1 MALGNETRAGEHLK
15 PEDTVVI
22 YTDGACDPNP
32 GPGGWAAILRLGRHE
47 KVLTGGAPQATN
59 NRMELQAALSALQAL
74 KRPCRVTLH
83 TDSAYLQRGITE
95 WLPSW
100 QLQGWRTSDRRA
112 VQNQD
117 LWQALA
123 AEVERHRVEWRWVR
137 GHAKDPLNVRADN
150 LARAAIA
157 RKQMSRP
164 NSKDESSA
172 SRDVV
177 QLFTRA
183 SCLGSTGPGGW
194 GVVVRRGDT
203 LTSLSGSARETTP
216 NELELQA
223 AIHGLASLNQPSQV
237 HVYTVSKYLH
247 QGITR
252 WIAAWEA
259 HDWRTKEGQPVRHK
273 PLWLTLREAQSKH
286 HVEWHQLPTGEHP
299 AESEQAAALAAQ
311 AARMLKQDAQATEET
326 PA

>member
-1 MALGNETRAGEHLK
+1 MSLSNGVQSRERLK

-32 GPGGWAAILRLGRHE
+32 GPGGWAAILRRGRHE
-47 KVLTGGAPQATN
+47 KVLTGSAPEATN

-100 QLQGWRTSDRRA
+100 QQQRWRTSDRRP

-123 AEVERHRVEWRWVR
+123 EEVERHYVEWRWVR
-137 GHAKDPLNVRADN
+137 GHARDPLNLRVDH

-157 RKQMSRP
+157 RIQAPRPANRDEPTKSR
-164 NSKDESSA
+164 A
-172 SRDVV
+172 VV

-183 SCLGSTGPGGW
+183 SCLGPTGLGGW

-203 LTSLSGSARETTP
+203 VTSLSGSARETTP
-216 NELELQA
+216 NELELRA
-223 AIHGLASLNQPSQV
+223 AIQGLASLNRPSQV

-252 WIAAWEA
+252 WAATWQA
-259 HDWRTKEGQPVRHK
+259 HGWRTKEGQPVRHK
-273 PLWLTLREAQSKH
+273 PLWLALQEALSKH

-299 AESEQAAALAAQ
+299 VESEQAAALAAQ
-311 AARMLKQDAQATEET
+311 AARMLQQDAKATDET
-326 PA
+326 PV